1 MNLAA
6 SHGRPNV
13 KLYFSPFACS
23 LASHITAREAGLPL
37 DHEAVTL
44 STKRTASGGD
54 FLAVSPKGQV
64 PTLRLDDGEILTE
77 NAAVL
82 QYLADA
88 APKAGLLP
96 APGSRERYRVLEWL
110 NYVGT
115 EIHKACFA
123 TMFTPDSPPEAKAWA
138 RAALDKKLGYVASRL
153 EGRAFAVGDRFTI
166 ADAYLA
172 WSLMLAQRVGA
183 SLAPAAASYLQGI
196 QARPAVQAAVAAE
209 TAAAAPKG

>member
-1 MNLAA
+1 M
-6 SHGRPNV
+6 

-23 LASHITAREAGLPL
+23 LASHIAAREAGIPL
-37 DHEAVTL
+37 ELESVTL
-44 STKRTASGGD
+44 STKRTAGGAD

-64 PTLRLDDGEILTE
+64 PTLRLDDGAILTE

-82 QYLADA
+82 QYIADA
-88 APKAGLLP
+88 APTAGLLP
-96 APGSRERYRVLEWL
+96 APGSRDRYRALEWL

-138 RAALDKKLGYVASRL
+138 RGALDKKLAYVAQQL
-153 EGRAFAVGDRFTI
+153 AGRSFAVGDQFTI

-183 SLAPAAASYLQGI
+183 TLAPAAAAYLEGI
-196 QARPAVQAAVAAE
+196 QKRPAVQAAIAAE
-209 TAAAAPKG
+209 TAALPKS